1 MYLNDCEGLNL
12 ACSCAI
18 RKLLNNTEHGSMHLK
33 ESTRFPPSIKV
44 ITKELKVV
52 TFIFVYDVETLLKG
66 YASVISA
73 IVTTIAD
80 VVMLKTMSLIYL

>member
-33 ESTRFPPSIKV
+33 ESTRFPPSIKGTIDSV
-44 ITKELKVV
+44 MIVLVTKEQTLIIQQTSLKNKSDQQ
-52 TFIFVYDVETLLKG
+52 I
-66 YASVISA
+66 
-73 IVTTIAD
+73 
-80 VVMLKTMSLIYL
+80 